1 MTPTLQRR
9 RLTVALAALAA
20 GILLTCGTARA
31 QDLPAAGKQ
40 MRLIVPYAAGGTSD
54 ILGRMLAQRLGER
67 LGRQV
72 IVDNRAGSG
81 GSIGTDATVR
91 SDPDGSTILLHSGA
105 IATEPALK
113 KSLPYDVMR
122 DLAPVTTAVIG
133 PFALV
138 VNNELPV
145 KTVPELLAYIK
156 ANPGK
161 LNFGTPGIGTSVHL
175 TTEYLKVSAGLYMVH
190 IPYKGAALALN
201 GLMGNEVQVVVDP
214 LATAK
219 KLAEAGKVRA
229 IAVTTG
235 QRTDLWPELPTLAE
249 GGVKGFDAGVW
260 YGLYV
265 PAKTPKA
272 TVDRLNAEF
281 VAILNSPEMKT
292 WLRGQG
298 LQPIAD
304 KPEESRKWLSAEIER
319 WRGVVKSA
327 GITTE

>member
-1 MTPTLQRR
+1 MTAIVQRLVQR
-9 RLTVALAALAA
+9 TVPALLALFAGAAVQ
-20 GILLTCGTARA
+20 A
-31 QDLPAAGKQ
+31 QDLPAPAKQ

-113 KSLPYDVMR
+113 KNLPYDVQR

-145 KTVPELLAYIK
+145 KTVPELLAYVK

-175 TTEYLKVSAGLYMVH
+175 TSEYLKVSAGLYMVH

-201 GLMGNEVQVVVDP
+201 GLMGNEVQVVIDP

-229 IAVTTG
+229 IAVTTA

-281 VAILNSPEMKT
+281 VGILNSPEMKT

-304 KPEESRKWLSAEIER
+304 KPEESRKWLAAEIER

-327 GITTE
+327 GITPE

>member
-1 MTPTLQRR
+1 MTPMLQRR
-9 RLTVALAALAA
+9 RLSVTLAALAA
-20 GILLTCGTARA
+20 GALLTCGAARA

-145 KTVPELLAYIK
+145 KTVPELLAYVK

-201 GLMGNEVQVVVDP
+201 GLMGNEVQVVIDP

-219 KLAEAGKVRA
+219 KLAEGGKVRA

-304 KPEESRKWLSAEIER
+304 KPEESRKWLATEIER
-319 WRGVVKSA
+319 WRGVVQSA
-327 GITTE
+327 GIKAE

>member
-1 MTPTLQRR
+1 MTTLVQRLVQR
-9 RLTVALAALAA
+9 VVPAVLALFAGVAVQ
-20 GILLTCGTARA
+20 A
-31 QDLPAAGKQ
+31 QDLPAPAKQ

-81 GSIGTDATVR
+81 GSIGTEATVR
-91 SDPDGSTILLHSGA
+91 ADPDGSTILLHSGA

-113 KSLPYDVMR
+113 KQLPYDVQR

-138 VNNELPV
+138 VNNDLPV

-201 GLMGNEVQVVVDP
+201 GLMGNEVQVVIDP

-229 IAVTTG
+229 IAVTTA

-265 PAKTPKA
+265 PAKTPRA

-304 KPEESRKWLSAEIER
+304 KPEESRKWLAAEIER

-327 GITTE
+327 GITPE

>member
-1 MTPTLQRR
+1 MTTLVQRLVQR
-9 RLTVALAALAA
+9 VVPAVLALFAGVAVQ
-20 GILLTCGTARA
+20 A
-31 QDLPAAGKQ
+31 QDLPAPAKQ

-81 GSIGTDATVR
+81 GSIGTEATVR
-91 SDPDGSTILLHSGA
+91 ADPDGSTILLHSGA

-113 KSLPYDVMR
+113 KQLPYDVQR

-138 VNNELPV
+138 VNNDLPV

-201 GLMGNEVQVVVDP
+201 GLMGNEVQVVIDP

-229 IAVTTG
+229 IAVTTA

-304 KPEESRKWLSAEIER
+304 KPEESRKWLAAEIER

-327 GITTE
+327 GITPE

>member
-1 MTPTLQRR
+1 MTTLVQRLVQR
-9 RLTVALAALAA
+9 VVPAVLALFAGVAVQ
-20 GILLTCGTARA
+20 A
-31 QDLPAAGKQ
+31 QDLPAPAKQ

-81 GSIGTDATVR
+81 GSIGTEATVR
-91 SDPDGSTILLHSGA
+91 ADPDGSTILLHSGA

-113 KSLPYDVMR
+113 KQLPYDVQR

-138 VNNELPV
+138 VNNDLPV
-145 KTVPELLAYIK
+145 KTVPELLAYVK

-201 GLMGNEVQVVVDP
+201 GLMGNEVQVVIDP

-229 IAVTTG
+229 IAVTTA

-265 PAKTPKA
+265 PAKTPRA
-272 TVDRLNAEF
+272 TVDRLNTEF

-304 KPEESRKWLSAEIER
+304 KPEESRKWLAAEIER

-327 GITTE
+327 GITPE

>member
-9 RLTVALAALAA
+9 RLTHRLAAIAAVAL
-20 GILLTCGTARA
+20 LTIGTAHA
-31 QDLPAAGKQ
+31 QDLPPAGKP

-81 GSIGTDATVR
+81 GSIGTEATVR
-91 SDPDGSTILLHSGA
+91 ADPDGSTMLLHSGA

-113 KSLPYDVMR
+113 KSLPYDALR

-138 VNNELPV
+138 VNNDLPV

-161 LNFGTPGIGTSVHL
+161 LNYGTPGIGTSVHL
-175 TTEYLKVSAGLYMVH
+175 TTEYLKVSAGLFAVH
-190 IPYKGAALALN
+190 IPYRGASLALT
-201 GLMGNEVQVVVDP
+201 GLMGNDVQFVVDP

-219 KLAEAGKVRA
+219 KLAESGKVRA

-272 TVDRLNAEF
+272 TVDRLNAD
-281 VAILNSPEMKT
+281 VVDILNSADMKT

-298 LQPIAD
+298 LQPVAD
-304 KPEESRKWLSAEIER
+304 KPEQSRKWLAAEIER

-327 GITTE
+327 GIKPE

>member
-1 MTPTLQRR
+1 MTAIVQRLVQR
-9 RLTVALAALAA
+9 TVPALLALFAGAAVQ
-20 GILLTCGTARA
+20 A
-31 QDLPAAGKQ
+31 QDLPAPAKQ

-113 KSLPYDVMR
+113 KNLPYDVQR

-145 KTVPELLAYIK
+145 KTVPELLAYVK

-175 TTEYLKVSAGLYMVH
+175 TSEYLKVSAGLYMVH

-201 GLMGNEVQVVVDP
+201 GLMGNEVQVVIDP

-229 IAVTTG
+229 IAVTTA

-304 KPEESRKWLSAEIER
+304 KPEESRKWLAAEIER

-327 GITTE
+327 GITPE

>member
-1 MTPTLQRR
+1 MTTLVQRLVQR
-9 RLTVALAALAA
+9 VVPAVLALFAGVAVQ
-20 GILLTCGTARA
+20 A
-31 QDLPAAGKQ
+31 QDLPAPAKQ

-81 GSIGTDATVR
+81 GSIGTEATVR
-91 SDPDGSTILLHSGA
+91 ADPDGSTILLHSGA

-113 KSLPYDVMR
+113 KQLPYDVQR

-145 KTVPELLAYIK
+145 KTVPELLAYVK

-201 GLMGNEVQVVVDP
+201 GLMGNEVQVVIDP

-229 IAVTTG
+229 IAVTTA

-265 PAKTPKA
+265 PAKTPRA

-304 KPEESRKWLSAEIER
+304 KPEESRKWLAAEIER

-327 GITTE
+327 GITPE

>member
-1 MTPTLQRR
+1 MTPKLQQRR
-9 RLTVALAALAA
+9 LSAGLAVLAA
-20 GILLTCGTARA
+20 GLFAFGTVQA
-31 QDLPAAGKQ
+31 QELPAPGKQ

-81 GSIGTDATVR
+81 GSIGTEATVR
-91 SDPDGSTILLHSGA
+91 ADPDGSTILLHSGA
-105 IATEPALK
+105 IATEPVLK
-113 KSLPYDVMR
+113 KSLPYDVQR

-175 TTEYLKVSAGLYMVH
+175 TSEYLKVSAGLYMVH

-201 GLMGNEVQVVVDP
+201 GLMGNEVQVVIDP

-229 IAVTTG
+229 IAVTTA

-304 KPEESRKWLSAEIER
+304 KPEESRKWLAAEIER

-327 GITTE
+327 GITPE